1 MFSRHWKV
9 NKNLFCEIGEDGG
22 LIRLWNIA
30 PVTDEEI
37 EDDDGVPKVLSQMD
51 DHTGGLEFLV
61 VWEWIFPYLLIIQTD
76 KTIFHGIIF
85 SLVLHIS
92 ILS

>member
-51 DHTGGLEFLV
+51 DHTGGLGFLV

>member
-1 MFSRHWKV
+1 MFSRHWQII
-9 NKNLFCEIGEDGG
+9 KNLSCKIGEDGG

-51 DHTGGLEFLV
+51 DHTGGSRV
-61 VWEWIFPYLLIIQTD
+61 LL
-76 KTIFHGIIF
+76 F
-85 SLVLHIS
+85 SVNS
-92 ILS
+92 LSASVALIETSPLIWTANQ